1 MEINDDETIRLNRQQ
16 RLSSSSNSIRTN
28 ERQYYIVFITSLA
41 VMFVSM
47 IVSVY
52 YNTLPECLN
61 NKHTTTNTLYY
72 NYNNIKNVHNDMT
85 RTIRR
90 LNNEPTTND
99 APTDNDMNQ
108 TYTTIK
114 QIPSKQTLLTL
125 YSTKYEFISSLSAE
139 GYFGKYSNLQMKH
152 NLFKQNYG
160 DVELF
165 FYKLKQS
172 SLDELI
178 QNNTLKAVFILKDDH
193 YIDKFVKAN
202 FTVYLPDNFTALYA
216 DSLTQNKAIELNITN
231 TKVDYIACEY
241 LSNFTNYNANS
252 TSIHLTFHNK
262 QRTYTKAFDSMLIVQ
277 FSQIDIVIKSK
288 NFSVTLNVDFDL
300 DEASLYKI
308 RNYSFMLTVLC
319 IVELYYKIDLLNSV
333 ADNSQHAMDLDMLT
347 IGVNLVYKG
356 FITTANFYLSI
367 NTIDGINYEY
377 AIPSFL
383 YFVSFSVFEFRLL
396 FLVWRVR
403 YTDLLFT
410 NREQFKYKLIMFYLG
425 YYVVLFVSLMIM
437 RFIITNTICCYV
449 LFTCTWLFQI
459 VHSVR
464 KGTKP
469 PMQLD
474 YILVNTLIRLYL
486 PLYLKAYNANAFEL
500 RPSYTKVFGVVCIV
514 LVEMGLLMIQRCY
527 GGKVIIPRYC
537 KALQFNYYTD
547 DISDE
552 KYSSQVMC
560 AICLEMLAEEN
571 SSDGGS
577 RDEEVERIKVK
588 NRRKVCVDRIKKV
601 HCVEVCREKMCDVF
615 NPRNQRKKYMVTPCE
630 HVFHNVCL
638 EEWIKIKSECPCC
651 RRRIP
656 SID

>member
-16 RLSSSSNSIRTN
+16 RLSSSSNSNRTN
-28 ERQYYIVFITSLA
+28 ERQYYIVFITSLT

-72 NYNNIKNVHNDMT
+72 NYNNIKNVHNDMI

-90 LNNEPTTND
+90 LNNEPTPND

-486 PLYLKAYNANAFEL
+486 PLYLKAYSANAFEL

-537 KALQFNYYTD
+537 KSLQFNYYTD

>member
-1 MEINDDETIRLNRQQ
+1 MEMNDDETIILNRQQ
-16 RLSSSSNSIRTN
+16 RSSYSSSSNRNN
-28 ERQYYIVFITSLA
+28 ESQYYIVFITSLI
-41 VMFVSM
+41 VIFISI
-47 IVSVY
+47 IVSAY
-52 YNTLPECLN
+52 YNILPECLFKF
-61 NKHTTTNTLYY
+61 KHTTNTNE
-72 NYNNIKNVHNDMT
+72 NVYNDMT
-85 RTIRR
+85 TIRS
-90 LNNEPTTND
+90 LNNDLTTTTIT
-99 APTDNDMNQ
+99 TDNNGDAVLNDTNQ
-108 TYTTIK
+108 TYTTIQ

-125 YSTKYEFISSLSAE
+125 YSTKYEFISSLSTD

-152 NLFKQNYG
+152 DLFRQNHG

-165 FYKLKQS
+165 FYKIKQS
-172 SLDELI
+172 STLDELI

-216 DSLTQNKAIELNITN
+216 DSITHNKSIELNITN

-241 LSNFTNYNANS
+241 LSNFTNYNSNS

-288 NFSVTLNVDFDL
+288 NFSVTLNVAFEL

-410 NREQFKYKLIMFYLG
+410 NREQFKYKLIVFYLN

-437 RFIITNTICCYV
+437 RFIITNTICCFV
-449 LFTCTWLFQI
+449 LFTATWLFQV

-464 KGTKP
+464 TGTKP

-486 PLYLKAYNANAFEL
+486 PVYLKAYNANAFEL
-500 RPSYTKVFGVVCIV
+500 RPSYAKVFGVVCIV

-537 KALQFNYYTD
+537 KALPFNYYTD

-552 KYSSQVMC
+552 KYSSQVTC
-560 AICLEMLAEEN
+560 AICLEMLVEEN
-571 SSDGGS
+571 SSDGRS
-577 RDEEVERIKVK
+577 RDEEVERIKIK

-601 HCVEVCREKMCDVF
+601 HCVEVCRDKMCDVF

-656 SID
+656 CID